1 MPPFSYIDGSKRS
14 RIGARLFTVAI
25 SRALLPTG
33 ATASGSAP
41 AARRGATTDVLPER
55 AASVSGVQPPF
66 PAADGSALCRSRS
79 ASASTSPALTAAWM
93 QPLSIPIS
101 LHPSDGSALCC
112 SSISARGSWTPPRSS
127 SKSRAMCSAVRP
139 CMSRR
144 FGSAPCLSSSR
155 NSAGEG
161 HDEVEPMSTRSSSAV
176 RGVSSPPKCIGAS
189 KPPGNCSGVSACL
202 ARTPSCGSSSL
213 TSVGSFCGTTASAS
227 PGSRAQPAGSAL
239 TSSSR

>member
-1 MPPFSYIDGSKRS
+1 MKGKGRGKACPPNASNTSSIRLYAAANASSTSARPPPEPQQPPPIPHASSPRS
-14 RIGARLFTVAI
+14 RRMAARLFTVAI

-66 PAADGSALCRSRS
+66 PAADGSAPCRSRS

-112 SSISARGSWTPPRSS
+112 SSSSARGSWTPPRSS
-127 SKSRAMCSAVRP
+127 SKSRAMCSAVRL

-155 NSAGEG
+155 
-161 HDEVEPMSTRSSSAV
+161 TISSE
-176 RGVSSPPKCIGAS
+176 
-189 KPPGNCSGVSACL
+189 
-202 ARTPSCGSSSL
+202 GSSYPSAMWSDEQSDCADRISL
-213 TSVGSFCGTTASAS
+213 VPSARVRPHWPDRYS
-227 PGSRAQPAGSAL
+227 ESDSG
-239 TSSSR
+239 